1 MSKEIR
7 EGGVEL
13 LDVIRPLWEE
23 LNVLHAE
30 RSPFF
35 GDDYKAFAFDDRK
48 KMLLEKAAKGKL
60 RIFIWAGEKRVIDGY
75 CIASLD
81 GYEGE
86 IDSIYVKKE
95 GRKSGIGTALM
106 KECLEWLKKNGS
118 ERIKVVVAYGNED
131 VFDFYKKF
139 ELFPRAT
146 TLTTLQWHTGKRP
159 Q

>member
-1 MSKEIR
+1 
-7 EGGVEL
+7 
-13 LDVIRPLWEE
+13 
-23 LNVLHAE
+23 
-30 RSPFF
+30 
-35 GDDYKAFAFDDRK
+35 
-48 KMLLEKAAKGKL
+48 MLLEKTAKGKL
-60 RIFIWAGEKRVIDGY
+60 GIFIWSGKKGVIDGY

-95 GRKSGIGTALM
+95 RRKSGIGATLM